1 MSNSTAG
8 RVIDLNNVVTAPFPA
23 KTKQAASVINGI
35 RTEVLSFF
43 FSDKIMVTMIQ
54 DGRLAQWIH
63 VPLESAYSAFA
74 DQALPSDDDG
84 GGLLPMSHLTPTTV
98 LGGTGPPERETLAQ
112 LYATQ
117 IASMIAVRNPEE
129 TRMLV
134 LGLGLKKVDLERE
147 TFFDM
152 MDLVGKCL

>member
-1 MSNSTAG
+1 MSDSKAE
-8 RVIDLNNVVTAPFPA
+8 RIIDPNTVVTTPFPA

-35 RTEVLSFF
+35 RTEV
-43 FSDKIMVTMIQ
+43 
-54 DGRLAQWIH
+54 H
-63 VPLESAYSAFA
+63 VPLESAYSTFA
-74 DQALPSDDDG
+74 SQALPSDDS
-84 GGLLPMSHLTPTTV
+84 LLPMTHLTATTV
-98 LGGTGPPERETLAQ
+98 LGGTGSSEREILGQ

-117 IASMIAVRNPEE
+117 IASAIALRNPEE

-134 LGLGLKKVDLERE
+134 LGLGLQKVDIERE